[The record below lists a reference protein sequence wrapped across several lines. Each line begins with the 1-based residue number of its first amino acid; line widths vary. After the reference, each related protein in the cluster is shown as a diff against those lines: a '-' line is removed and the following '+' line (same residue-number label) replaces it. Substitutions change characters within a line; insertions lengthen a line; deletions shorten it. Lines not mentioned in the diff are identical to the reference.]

1 VVIGIATWP
10 SGYLLRFFVPLLA
23 RSASLRAGLRRVE
36 GLFVDS
42 FRGLEGPLFHPNI
55 ATKWPLPCKPEKK
68 RRHPKILVT
77 KRKETGYIGS
87 CWRTTPS
94 TAT

>member
-1 VVIGIATWP
+1 MSKEP
-10 SGYLLRFFVPLLA
+10 
-23 RSASLRAGLRRVE
+23 
-36 GLFVDS
+36 
-42 FRGLEGPLFHPNI
+42 
-55 ATKWPLPCKPEKK
+55 PLPCKPEKK
-68 RRHPKILVT
+68 RRYPKILVT

>member
-1 VVIGIATWP
+1 MEEKQSATGAAQV
-10 SGYLLRFFVPLLA
+10 SERITRINDIFADFC
-23 RSASLRAGLRRVE
+23 SKS
-36 GLFVDS
+36 
-42 FRGLEGPLFHPNI
+42 
-55 ATKWPLPCKPEKK
+55 PLPGKPEKN
-68 RRHPKILVT
+68 RCYPKILVT